1 VTKVF
6 VVETNVARSRSVT
19 VGRIRD
25 GVQEII
31 EGLKAGETVVV
42 SGQNRLSDGTRSCF
56 SRLNHRHGREAPR
69 SREPIRATPRSHESR

>member
-1 VTKVF
+1 VPLESVVNFAGVTKVF

-31 EGLKAGETVVV
+31 EGARRAKP
-42 SGQNRLSDGTRSCF
+42 LS
-56 SRLNHRHGREAPR
+56 
-69 SREPIRATPRSHESR
+69 